1 MRDGTLDEL
10 TVAFSR
16 VRSRSGAGGSSQEGK
31 RYVQHEMADRAAEV
45 AALVESSEDSRV
57 YVCGDGGGMARDVH
71 VALIDALAKHAFA
84 GDEAKAAEKLA
95 EMTKRGRYVRDIWS

>member
-1 MRDGTLDEL
+1 VRDGTLDEL

-16 VRSRSGAGGSSQEGK
+16 VRSRSGEGGASQQGK
-31 RYVQHEMADRAAEV
+31 RYVQHEMSARAVEV

-71 VALIDALAKHAFA
+71 AALVDALAKHAFA

-95 EMTKRGRYVRDIWS
+95 EMTKQGRYVRDIWS